1 MSGSNIQDFV
11 KRWASSGA
19 AERANYALFLTEL
32 CDVLSVPRPEPTLP
46 DETKNVYVFEKAI
59 VFHNG
64 DGTTSNG
71 RIDLYKRGCFVL
83 EAKQGAAAPIRG
95 TASDPAE
102 FLGFPKKKIRRGT
115 AVRESPAW
123 DGAML
128 AARGQAEQ
136 YARALPA
143 EEGWPPFLVVI
154 DVGYSFELFADFT
167 RLGKVYL
174 PFPDPGSFRIKL
186 ADLTQESLR
195 ELLRLVWTDPFSLDP
210 TRRSARVT
218 RELAARLAR
227 LAVSLESSGHPPAE
241 VGGFLMRSL
250 FTMFAEDVDLLPR
263 GSFQRLLESFRGRV
277 AIFPEMVSEL
287 WKKMDVGGFSTVL
300 REKILTFNGGLFA
313 DQTALALTEPQLELL
328 IEAAHAD
335 WKDVEPAIFGT
346 LLERALDP
354 HERHSLGAHYTP
366 REYVERLVFP
376 AIVEPLRAE
385 WEDVKATAVTLAK
398 AGKLPQAIREAQEF
412 HKRLCSVRV
421 LDPACG
427 SGNFL
432 YVTLEHLKRIEGEVF
447 DMLVGFGER
456 QGLLEMEGVTVDPHQ
471 FMGIEVNPRAAAIA
485 EMVLWI
491 GYLQWHF
498 RTRGR
503 TMPPEPVLRK
513 FANIECRDAV
523 LAWDCVE
530 PLLDADGKPV
540 TRWDGRTTK
549 AHAVTGELVP
559 DETARVPVY
568 RYDNPRPANWPAADF
583 VVGNP
588 PFIGP
593 SMMREALGDGYTEAL
608 RRAHDT
614 VPDSVD
620 FVVYW

>member
-1 MSGSNIQDFV
+1 M
-11 KRWASSGA
+11 
-19 AERANYALFLTEL
+19 TEL
-32 CDVLSVPRPEPTLP
+32 CDVLGAPRPEPTLP
-46 DETKNVYVFEKAI
+46 DETKNAYVFEKTV
-59 VFHNG
+59 VFQNG
-64 DGTTSNG
+64 DGTISHG

-83 EAKQGAAAPIRG
+83 EAKQGADADHQG
-95 TASDPAE
+95 TASDAAE
-102 FLGFPKKKIRRGT
+102 YLGFPRKKIRRGT
-115 AVRESPAW
+115 AFRESQAW

-128 AARGQAEQ
+128 AARGQALQ
-136 YARALPA
+136 YARELPT

-154 DVGYSFELFADFT
+154 DVGYSFELFADFS
-167 RLGKVYL
+167 RMGKVYL

-186 ADLTQESLR
+186 DDLTQEPLR
-195 ELLRLVWTDPFSLDP
+195 DRLRLVWADPRSLDP

-218 RELAARLAR
+218 RELAARLAK
-227 LAVSLESSGHPPAE
+227 LAISLEMSGHSAVE
-241 VGGFLMRSL
+241 VSGFLMRSL
-250 FTMFAEDVDLLPR
+250 FTMFAEDVDLLSR
-263 GSFQRLLESFRGRV
+263 GSFQRLLESFRGKV
-277 AIFPEMVSEL
+277 SIFPEMVREL
-287 WKKMDVGGFSTVL
+287 WEKMDVGGFSTAL
-300 REKILTFNGGLFA
+300 REKILTFNGGFFA
-313 DQTALALTEPQLELL
+313 DPTTLSLTESQLELL
-328 IEAAHAD
+328 IEAARSD

-366 REYVERLVFP
+366 RAYVERLVFP

-398 AGKLPQAIREAQEF
+398 AGKLPQAIQETQEF

-432 YVTLEHLKRIEGEVF
+432 YVTLEHLKRLEGEVI
-447 DMLVGFGER
+447 DALVGFGER
-456 QGLLEMEGVTVDPHQ
+456 QGLFEMEGATVDPHQ
-471 FMGIEVNPRAAAIA
+471 FLGIEVNPRAAAIA
-485 EMVLWI
+485 EIVLWI

-523 LAWDCVE
+523 LAWDRVE
-530 PLLDADGKPV
+530 PLLDSDGKPV
-540 TRWDGRTTK
+540 TRWDGQTVK
-549 AHAVTGELVP
+549 NHAVTGEPVP
-559 DETARVPVY
+559 DETARMAVY
-568 RYDNPRPANWPAADF
+568 RYEKPRPATWPVADF

-593 SMMREALGDGYTEAL
+593 GLMR
-608 RRAHDT
+608 
-614 VPDSVD
+614 
-620 FVVYW
+620 